1 MDINDEI
8 AATLSKKLW
17 TTDLFMPHYRCGEIG
32 AWRIEEG
39 GQLINDW
46 GYYSGLCLVEMLPS
60 LARKVTSKENIEV
73 GFD

>member
-1 MDINDEI
+1 MDINGEI
-8 AATLSKKLW
+8 AATLGKKLW
-17 TTDLFMPHYRCGEIG
+17 TTDLFMPQYRCGEIG